1 MFVCV
6 ETLSEE
12 LVIRASNGGEHN
24 LTRSSDWGV
33 WDVCLGTPY
42 EVPATVHFGGHFVE
56 DIPVMG
62 AVADHCGGYAFGT
75 MTLASTSKDRASRIW

>member
-42 EVPATVHFGGHFVE
+42 KVPATVHFGGHFVE
-56 DIPVMG
+56 DIPVVG
-62 AVADHCGGYAFGT
+62 AVADHCGGYILW
-75 MTLASTSKDRASRIW
+75 TLTLTSTSMD